1 MVLRRGLQH
10 RSERHQGRDHALQPR
25 EDGFE
30 LAIPLYHTLL
40 AVQQQKSADH
50 GFHRLLQ
57 RRLGLRD
64 GQAGLGHAVHIPQRQ
79 HPGRKDHGNEQ
90 RGGQCNRVTLFAPAG
105 KRRVQRNAG
114 RNAQVLVQDG
124 PKHHQRGLARQS
136 RRGLPGQ
143 ALIGQIAN
151 GGGKGGR
158 GHVFAVGHAE
168 Q

>member
-1 MVLRRGLQH
+1 MVQDFHHHGAERYQRRQHGVPQGVHFLEASVPLQH
-10 RSERHQGRDHALQPR
+10 AV
-25 EDGFE
+25 
-30 LAIPLYHTLL
+30 L
-40 AVQQQKSADH
+40 AVEQQETADH
-50 GFHRLLQ
+50 GFKRLLQ
-57 RRLGLRD
+57 RGLGLRD

-90 RGGQCNRVTLFAPAG
+90 RGGQRNGIALFAPVG
-105 KRRVQRNAG
+105 KRRVQRDAG

-124 PKHHQRGLARQS
+124 PEHQQRGLARQS

-151 GGGKGGR
+151 GGREGGR